1 METQTD
7 YKQSNNYVT
16 STDYKQDNK
25 IITCVS
31 NCEEVITIDLSKL
44 PIV

>member
-7 YKQSNNYVT
+7 YKQSNDYVT

-25 IITCVS
+25 VITCV
-31 NCEEVITIDLSKL
+31 NNYGQVITIDLSKL